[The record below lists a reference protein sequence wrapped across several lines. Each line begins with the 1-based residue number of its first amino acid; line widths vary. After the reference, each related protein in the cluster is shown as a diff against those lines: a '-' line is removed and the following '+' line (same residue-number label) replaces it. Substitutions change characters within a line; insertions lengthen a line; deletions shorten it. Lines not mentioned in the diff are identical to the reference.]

1 MQPILFKSV
10 GSLVLFL
17 KAYHIENLNSQNVQ
31 SLIPMG
37 KDRSFGNT
45 FWLYNFRI
53 FDIIK
58 FVTFRKSW
66 GHILELYAK
75 ALHKICENTDFH
87 WPVFSRIWTESQILC
102 QSLSQCGVT
111 QCFWSRAP
119 RLGIQ
124 YPNH

>member
-45 FWLYNFRI
+45 I
-53 FDIIK
+53 SFDY
-58 FVTFRKSW
+58 V
-66 GHILELYAK
+66 ILGSL
-75 ALHKICENTDFH
+75 
-87 WPVFSRIWTESQILC
+87 TE
-102 QSLSQCGVT
+102 
-111 QCFWSRAP
+111 
-119 RLGIQ
+119 
-124 YPNH
+124 